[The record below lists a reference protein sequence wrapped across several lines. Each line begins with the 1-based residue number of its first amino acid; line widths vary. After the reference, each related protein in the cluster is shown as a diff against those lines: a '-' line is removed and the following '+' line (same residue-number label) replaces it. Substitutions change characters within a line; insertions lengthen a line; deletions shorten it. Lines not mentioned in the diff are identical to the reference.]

1 MVEPYLHLNGRR
13 MILTDETEVNI
24 GNVVQIL
31 RKALPYHWKNRSEI
45 SYLWSYYKGRQP
57 ILNRVK
63 EVRPE
68 ITNKIVENRANEIVS
83 FKSGYLM
90 GEPLQ
95 YVSRGNAENI
105 ADAINQLNEFVFAEE
120 KPAKDKEL
128 ADWFHICGTSFRMVL
143 PDEMAGED
151 DESPF
156 EIYTLDPRNTFV
168 VYNNGLGNKPILGV
182 KYVVDENGAVHYSCY
197 SDHEYFEIVESKVI
211 SYDTHILGEIPIIEY
226 PLNMA
231 RIGAFELVIPL
242 LDAINLTDSNRLDG
256 VEQFI
261 QALML
266 FHNVDISSEDF
277 DELRERGAIK
287 FKDIDPQLKAEIN
300 YLVSNL
306 NQGETQTLVDHMYQ
320 TVLTICGMPNRNGG
334 SSTSD
339 TGSAVIMRDGWS
351 AAEARAK
358 DSELMFK
365 KSERIFLKVV
375 LNICRTLAD
384 MDLKVCNVEI
394 RFTRRNYENI
404 LQKAQVLDLMLKNNK
419 IHPRLAFEHCGLFVD
434 SDLAYTLSAEYAE
447 EQEQKAQELFEQQ
460 QRMKQEGND
469 DDSGNN
475 EGNGGADG
483 KSAETR
489 EQSGNTD

>member
-1 MVEPYLHLNGRR
+1 

-182 KYVVDENGAVHYSCY
+182 KYVVDENGVVHYSCY
-197 SDHEYFEIVESKVI
+197 SDHEYFEIVESKVV

-375 LNICRTLAD
+375 LNICRTLVD